1 MPLPEPSVRTVSN
14 TVRTGV
20 RFPRLALVGDA
31 AALEFKAMI
40 AVAFLTEIAGLTT
53 FLLLMDFADRTHWL
67 ILVAAVLVYMTI
79 GWWTWGLAAHANRSA
94 LRIIRSLD
102 LVHAELQEAGAR
114 PSSTTSGQTSRG
126 I

>member
-1 MPLPEPSVRTVSN
+1 MNTDERLDAIRTS
-14 TVRTGV
+14 TLDRID
-20 RFPRLALVGDA
+20 RSDRW
-31 AALEFKAMI
+31 FKAMI

-102 LVHAELQEAGAR
+102 LLHAELQEAEAR
-114 PSSTTSGQTSRG
+114 FQRSAM
-126 I
+126 